1 MKWINKDI
9 HPHEKSNLS
18 EEKKYL
24 ILSEIYVV

>member
-1 MKWINKDI
+1 MKWIKKVI

-24 ILSEIYVV
+24 ILSEIYVA